1 MSELTE
7 RIAGLS
13 PEKRELL
20 TRLLQKE
27 GVAVPALPITRRG
40 ADMERLPLSLAQQ
53 RLWFLDQLEPGSNFY
68 NIFDT
73 YPFNGPLDEQALE
86 RSVSEIVR
94 RHEVLRTTFDVV
106 EGEPVQKIAPHTP
119 VSIPV
124 VDLSHLT
131 PETRESEVARISAEA
146 SGAPFDLR
154 RGPLVRFTLLRL
166 DGEERVL
173 LLGMHHIISDAWSL
187 DILARELRILY
198 QAFAKGESSPLPDL
212 QIQYADFAIWQ
223 RHWLQGEVLDRQVSY
238 WQQQL
243 SGAPAALELPTDKP
257 RPLVPTHNGA
267 SQTRA
272 LPRDLS
278 ASIKSLSQRENA
290 TPFLALLAAFNL
302 LLHRYNNQVDIVVG
316 TPLAGR
322 NRSEVEGL
330 IGFFVNT
337 LVIRTDLSG
346 DPSFSDLVRRVR
358 ETALGAFAHQD
369 LPFEKLVEVVQPER
383 DTSRNPLF
391 QVSFQVSNVADDS
404 MEAEYAA
411 ELGVEVEVDETTAK
425 FDLGINF
432 WASTEDLRLQV
443 DYSTDLFEDATIE
456 RMLEHFERLL
466 IEVCFDPARPISQIE
481 FLTEGERTQLLYEWN
496 DTASNY
502 PSSSCLHELFEAQ
515 AKRTPDSI
523 AVLLGEK
530 SLTYAELNKRA
541 NQVARRLR
549 TCGVRPEVAV
559 GICMDRSIDL
569 VVGLLGILKAGG
581 AYVPLDTEY
590 PEQRLRYM
598 IEDAGVRV
606 MLTQASLAEA
616 LSGRCEQIL
625 CLDTDWDSIASES
638 VDDLPC
644 DASAQNPAYVI
655 YTSGSTGRP
664 KGVVVTHS
672 AVARTVCD
680 TNYVSVGLGDRVAQA
695 SNSSFDAATFEFWS
709 ALVHGATLVV
719 IPKETMISPEDLA
732 SHVRTFGITVLFLPT
747 ALCNQVAGHDP
758 SAFSSLSYLL
768 FGGEMADPAAV
779 RSVLSSSPPRHLLHM
794 YGPTESTTYASW
806 HSVENLSEDASTV
819 PIGLPVSNT
828 QIYLLDRYCRPVP
841 IGVAGELYVGGDG
854 LARGYLYRPEL
865 TAERF
870 LPNPFSGTPG
880 SRFYRT
886 GDVARHLPNGAI
898 EFMGRGD
905 EQVKIRGYRIE
916 LGEIECILREHEG
929 VREVVVLAREDT
941 PGQKRLV
948 AYVVGGEYEGPTTS
962 ELRGYMRERV
972 PDYMVPT
979 AFIMLAQMPLTPN
992 GKIDRRALPAP
1003 ELTRYDYDS
1012 AFVPPRTPVEA
1023 ALTDIFGA
1031 VLAVESVGVNDNFFD
1046 LGGHS
1051 LLATQIMSR
1060 IRENLQIELPLR
1072 ALFSNPTVGE
1082 LTVIAEEALKS
1093 RTTTDPLSIERV
1105 SRDVYRATI
1114 SSAGLLEVPEALKRS
1129 MQMARDSI
1137 G

>member
-13 PEKRELL
+13 PEKRELF
-20 TRLLQKE
+20 TRLLQKQ
-27 GVAVPALPITRRG
+27 GVAIPALPISRRS
-40 ADMERLPLSLAQQ
+40 ADVERLPLSLAQQ

-68 NIFDT
+68 NIFET
-73 YPFNGPLDEQALE
+73 FPFNGPLDEQALE
-86 RSVSEIVR
+86 RSVNEIVR

-106 EGEPVQKIAPHTP
+106 DGQPVQKIAPHAP

-124 VDLSHLT
+124 IELSHLT
-131 PETRESEVARISAEA
+131 PETREGEVARISAEA

-154 RGPLVRFTLLRL
+154 GGPLVRFTLLRL
-166 DGEERVL
+166 DAEERVL
-173 LLGMHHIISDAWSL
+173 LVGMHHIISDAWSL
-187 DILARELRILY
+187 DILTRELRILY
-198 QAFAKGESSPLPDL
+198 KAFAKGESSPLPDL
-212 QIQYADFAIWQ
+212 QIQYSDFAIWQ
-223 RHWLQGEVLDRQVSY
+223 RQWLQGEVLDKQVSY
-238 WQQQL
+238 WQRQL

-267 SQTRA
+267 SQTRG
-272 LPRDLS
+272 LPRGLF

-290 TPFLALLAAFNL
+290 SPFMALLAAFNV
-302 LLHRYNNQVDIVVG
+302 LLHRYTNQVDIVVG

-346 DPSFSDLVRRVR
+346 DPGFSGLLRRVR
-358 ETALGAFAHQD
+358 DTALDAYAHQD

-391 QVSFQVSNVADDS
+391 QVSFQLSNVADDS
-404 MEAEYAA
+404 LDEEYAA
-411 ELGVEVEVDETTAK
+411 ECGVESEVEETTAK

-443 DYSTDLFEDATIE
+443 DYSSDLFEHETIE

-466 IEVCFDPARPISQIE
+466 IDVCSDPTRPVSQIE
-481 FLTEGERTQLLYEWN
+481 FLTEAERAQLLYEWN
-496 DTASNY
+496 DTSSDY
-502 PSSSCLHELFEAQ
+502 PRSSCLHELFETQ
-515 AKRTPDSI
+515 AKRAPHAI
-523 AVLLGEK
+523 AVVLGDK
-530 SLTYAELNKRA
+530 SLTYGELNKRA

-559 GICMDRSIDL
+559 GICMDRSIEL

-606 MLTQASLAEA
+606 MLTQSSLAEA
-616 LSGRCEQIL
+616 LSGRCEQVL
-625 CLDTDWDSIASES
+625 CIDSDWEGFASES
-638 VDDLPC
+638 VENLPC
-644 DASAQNPAYVI
+644 DASAQNPAYII

-672 AVARTVCD
+672 SVARTVCD
-680 TNYVSVGLGDRVAQA
+680 TNYISVSPSDRIAQA

-709 ALVHGATLVV
+709 ALVHGAILVV
-719 IPKETMISPEDLA
+719 IPKETMISPRDLA
-732 SHVRTFGITVLFLPT
+732 SHVRKFGITVLFLPT
-747 ALCNQVAGHDP
+747 ALFNQVAGHDP
-758 SAFSSLSYLL
+758 GAFSSLRYLM

-779 RSVLSSSPPRHLLHM
+779 RNVLSTSPPRHLLHM

-806 HSVENLSEDASTV
+806 HAVENLSQDASTV
-819 PIGLPVSNT
+819 PIGRPVSNT
-828 QIYLLDRYCRPVP
+828 QIYLLDRDCRPVP
-841 IGVAGELYVGGDG
+841 LGVAGELCVGGDG
-854 LARGYLYRPEL
+854 LARGYLCRPEL

-870 LPNPFSGTPG
+870 IPDPFSTAPG

-886 GDVARHLPNGAI
+886 GDVARRLPNGAI

-916 LGEIECILREHEG
+916 LGEIECVLREHEG
-929 VREVVVLAREDT
+929 VREVVVLAREDA
-941 PGQKRLV
+941 PGEKRLV
-948 AYVVGGEYEGPTTS
+948 AYIVGGEFDAPTSS
-962 ELRGYMRERV
+962 ELRSYMRERV

-979 AFIMLAQMPLTPN
+979 AFIVLEQMPLTPN

-1003 ELTRYDYDS
+1003 ELTRYEYHS
-1012 AFVPPRTPVEA
+1012 GLVPPRTPVEA

-1031 VLAVESVGVNDNFFD
+1031 VLGLASVGVNENFFD

-1082 LTVIAEEALKS
+1082 LTVIAEDALKN

-1105 SRDVYRATI
+1105 SRDAYRATI
-1114 SSAGLLEVPEALKRS
+1114 SAAGVLEIPEALKRS
-1129 MQMARDSI
+1129 MQMAE